1 MNRCCVALGHYRICL
16 DGSVDCRVLLFLCKR
31 LYAFSMQRIFFTSSW
46 LQRRLRRWLFS
57 GWIAV
62 GIVLA
67 CGSGTTALSQPNS
80 VPEGTEQNYGER
92 FAGDNIV
99 EEIPEEI
106 LRTEIITGARSPL
119 TGEVLSAAEYAQIQ
133 AALAAPAGDT
143 LVRDDIQYLIF
154 LLQFRRAVRPIIPFL

>member
-1 MNRCCVALGHYRICL
+1 M
-16 DGSVDCRVLLFLCKR
+16 
-31 LYAFSMQRIFFTSSW
+31 
-46 LQRRLRRWLFS
+46 
-57 GWIAV
+57 
-62 GIVLA
+62 LA